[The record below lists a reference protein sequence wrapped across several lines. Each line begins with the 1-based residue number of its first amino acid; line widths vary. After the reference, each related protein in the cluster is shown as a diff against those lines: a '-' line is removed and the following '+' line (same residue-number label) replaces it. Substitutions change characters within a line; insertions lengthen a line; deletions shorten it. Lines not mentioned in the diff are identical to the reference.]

1 MTEHIDQMNSIIRLE
16 TTPSRIVSLVPSQT
30 ELLYDLGVGERLV
43 GLTKFCIH
51 PNDWFRYKSKVG
63 GTKTIDIE
71 KVRALKPDLII
82 GNKEENTKSD
92 IEKLSQIAPVWMSD
106 IQDLKGAYEMINQI
120 ACLVGETEKG
130 VELVSEIRANF
141 KGLAIDDEIE
151 KSVLYFIWN
160 SPNLIAAK
168 KTFIDEMLQ
177 QMGLSNL
184 STLERYPEVDY
195 EAQPDLVFLS
205 SEPFPFKEKHVKKF
219 ESLYPAAKIIIVD
232 GEMFSWYGS
241 RLKHA
246 PNYFQKLLKQI
257 AID

>member
-1 MTEHIDQMNSIIRLE
+1 MIEYIDQMNSIIRLE

-106 IQDLKGAYEMINQI
+106 IQDLKGAYEMIDQI

-141 KGLAIDDEIE
+141 RGLAIDGEIE
-151 KSVLYFIWN
+151 KSVLILFGTL
-160 SPNLIAAK
+160 LI
-168 KTFIDEMLQ
+168 
-177 QMGLSNL
+177 
-184 STLERYPEVDY
+184 
-195 EAQPDLVFLS
+195 
-205 SEPFPFKEKHVKKF
+205 
-219 ESLYPAAKIIIVD
+219 
-232 GEMFSWYGS
+232 
-241 RLKHA
+241 
-246 PNYFQKLLKQI
+246 
-257 AID
+257 

>member
-1 MTEHIDQMNSIIRLE
+1 MI
-16 TTPSRIVSLVPSQT
+16 IVSVFALIANGIC
-30 ELLYDLGVGERLV
+30 LYILQKSKSKEEAHMKASMIFTSNDVIINLGVIIAGVLV
-43 GLTKFCIH
+43 NYL
-51 PNDWFRYKSKVG
+51 SSS
-63 GTKTIDIE
+63 
-71 KVRALKPDLII
+71 KPDLII

-106 IQDLKGAYEMINQI
+106 IQDLKGAYEMIDQI

-130 VELVSEIRANF
+130 VELVSEIRENF
-141 KGLAIDDEIE
+141 RGLAIDGEIE

-219 ESLYPAAKIIIVD
+219 KSLYPAAKIIIVD